1 MATMLKVVIAIF
13 LIGSVFLLRHALVPL
28 AIGAGIAAVLD
39 PYVDWLAEKLA
50 GRRLAAVF
58 LAYATVLAAAVF
70 ILLGFADLIA
80 GRIASGSLQDA
91 LAALRAYYL
100 EYGEVL
106 TDRLGIS
113 LQTPDLGRLLQS
125 LGGGTVRFLI
135 GMVAGAYLLLDKAY
149 FLQLGNKA
157 MHLFLSQKAH
167 GILRELLLESGQVI
181 AAFLRG
187 VFIDSVIV
195 AFLSSLVLSLLRVDF
210 AVFIG
215 CFAGIANV
223 IPYFGPILGIVPAA
237 ASAFLTGGLPRAVM
251 AALALFAVQQV
262 ESGYIYPKIIGKST
276 GLHPLFVLTA
286 VSAAGSVG
294 GLFAMVL
301 AVPAAGIIKVLL
313 CKWAE
318 AQ

>member
-1 MATMLKVVIAIF
+1 MLKVVIAIF
-13 LIGSVFLLRHALVPL
+13 LVGSVFLLRHALVPL

-39 PYVDWLAEKLA
+39 PYVEWLAEKLA

-106 TDRLGIS
+106 ADKLGIS
-113 LQTPDLGRLLQS
+113 PRTPDLGRLLQS
-125 LGGGTVRFLI
+125 LGGGTIRFLV

-149 FLQLGNKA
+149 FLRLGNKA

-167 GILRELLLESGQVI
+167 GIIRELLLESGQVI

-294 GLFAMVL
+294 GLLAMVL

>member
-1 MATMLKVVIAIF
+1 MLKAVIIIF
-13 LIGSVFLLRHALVPL
+13 VLGAVILLRHGLIPL
-28 AIGAGIAAVLD
+28 AVGVTVAAILD
-39 PYVDWLAEKLA
+39 PYVDWLSEKLA

-58 LAYATVLAAAVF
+58 LAYATVLTAAAL
-70 ILLGFADLIA
+70 IILGFADLIA

-91 LAALRAYYL
+91 MDTLRTYYL
-100 EYGEVL
+100 EYRDVL
-106 TDRLGIS
+106 SDRFGIS

-125 LGGGTVRFLI
+125 FGGGAARLFI
-135 GMVAGAYLLLDKAY
+135 GMVAGAYLLLDKDY
-149 FLQLGNKA
+149 FLRLGNKA
-157 MHLFLSQKAH
+157 MHLILGQRTH
-167 GILRELLLESGQVI
+167 GIVRELLLESGQVI

-195 AFLSSLVLSLLRVDF
+195 AFLSSLVLSLLQVDF

-223 IPYFGPILGIVPAA
+223 IPYFGPVLGIVPAA
-237 ASAFLTGGLPRAVM
+237 ASAFLSGGLSKAVM
-251 AALALFAVQQV
+251 AALALFTVQQI
-262 ESGYIYPKIIGKST
+262 ESNCIYPKIIGKST
-276 GLHPLFVLTA
+276 GLHPLFVLA
-286 VSAAGSVG
+286 SVSAAGSAG
-294 GLFAMVL
+294 GILAMIL